1 MERSRVLL
9 EFLDEREETG
19 MKITEKAAY
28 IKGLLEGLEL
38 DPQDKQTKVLKALVD
53 LVNEMAEEV
62 SELEQCYDD
71 VCDQID
77 AIDEDLSG
85 VEDLLYED
93 FEDDESCNCGSCG
106 SDDTAYEVTCPT
118 CGMTIGLDEDSLN
131 DGGITCPGCGE
142 NLEFDYDEDELD
154 EKQSD
159 ADNEDEAPADD
170 N

>member
-1 MERSRVLL
+1 
-9 EFLDEREETG
+9 
-19 MKITEKAAY
+19 MKLTEKAAY
-28 IKGLLEGLEL
+28 IKGLLDGLEL

-62 SELEQCYDD
+62 TELEQCYDD

-93 FEDDESCNCGSCG
+93 EDEDDSCGCSYCGSD
-106 SDDTAYEVTCPT
+106 DDTAYEVTCPT

-142 NLEFDYDEDELD
+142 NLEFDYEEDELD
-154 EKQSD
+154 EKQPD
-159 ADNEDEAPADD
+159 ADEPDAVTDE

>member
-1 MERSRVLL
+1 
-9 EFLDEREETG
+9 
-19 MKITEKAAY
+19 MKLTEKAAY

-38 DPQDKQTKVLKALVD
+38 DPQDKQTRVLKALID

-62 SELEQCYDD
+62 AELEQCYDD

-77 AIDEDLSG
+77 ALDEDLSG

-93 FEDDESCNCGSCG
+93 YDDSNSCDCGYCGSG
-106 SDDTAYEVTCPT
+106 DDTAYEVTCPT

-154 EKQSD
+154 DKPEDDD
-159 ADNEDEAPADD
+159 ADAAVTDE